1 MRIAPERSKT
11 FGRNKKFGAQDL
23 KIRRLKIS
31 PTENFTTARITNKNL
46 IVQPGIP
53 WLDEEQGLS
62 FQAQWGP
69 THMRKNLKLPSK

>member
-31 PTENFTTARITNKNL
+31 PTENFATAKITVRNK
-46 IVQPGIP
+46 IDRYGIP
-53 WLDEEQGLS
+53 SWDEEQVLS
-62 FQAQWGP
+62 FQALWGP
-69 THMRKNLKLPSK
+69 THMRTNLRTLPK